1 MSTAIS
7 SAAAVADTAPP
18 HFVLVPMM
26 AAGHAGPMLD
36 MARALAR
43 RGALVTF
50 VTTPLNLPRLGR
62 AAAGD
67 DDDALPVRF
76 LPLRFPCA
84 EAGLPDGCESLDALP
99 GLALLN
105 NFNDA
110 CAMLRAPLVAHL
122 RDGAAAGDT
131 PPASCVVADACHPW
145 TGAVAREIGVP
156 RLAFD
161 GFCAFSSFCL
171 RQMNLHG
178 IFDGVADDARAV
190 RVPGFP
196 VDVEISR
203 ARSPAANF
211 TGPGMKEFG
220 EEIMAES
227 ARADGMVVNSFLE
240 LEPVFVNAYEEAIG
254 NKVWTIGPLFLTSAT
269 PSPAITAGDGAAAAH
284 ARCASWLESRTPRSV
299 VLVSFGSLART
310 PLPQLVEIARGLE
323 ASGRPFI
330 WAAKPAGDL
339 AAFEFERWLA
349 GDGFEARV
357 GERGLVVT
365 GWAPQ
370 RAILSHTA
378 AGAFV
383 THCGWNSVVECVAAG
398 LPMVTWPHFGEQFL
412 NEKFVVDVLR
422 VGVPVGVEDA
432 ALWGVETEAVVATRE
447 DVARAVA
454 AVMDGGEEGVARRER
469 AAELGRKAREA
480 MACGGSSDRNMELLV
495 EHVKQKRFMA

>member
-1 MSTAIS
+1 MSS
-7 SAAAVADTAPP
+7 VSVSAVAAGADSAPP

-43 RGALVTF
+43 RGAFVTF

-62 AAAGD
+62 VLG
-67 DDDALPVRF
+67 DDALPIRF

-99 GLALLN
+99 GLDLLN

-110 CAMLRAPLVAHL
+110 CAMLRVPLVTRL
-122 RDGAAAGDT
+122 REDGAAAGV
-131 PPASCVVADACHPW
+131 PPASCVIADACHPW
-145 TGAVAREIGVP
+145 TGAVARELGVP
-156 RLAFD
+156 RHAFD
-161 GFCAFSSFCL
+161 GFCAFSSFCM
-171 RQMNLHG
+171 RQMNLHK
-178 IFDGVADDARAV
+178 IFDGVDDDTRPV

-203 ARSPAANF
+203 VRSPAGNF

-220 EEIMAES
+220 EKIMAES
-227 ARADGMVVNSFLE
+227 ARADGLVVNSFEE
-240 LEPVFVNAYEEAIG
+240 LEPVFVDAYEAAIG
-254 NKVWTIGPLFLTSAT
+254 KKVWTIGPLFLMSAT
-269 PSPAITAGDGAAAAH
+269 PSPATADA
-284 ARCASWLESRTPRSV
+284 ARCTSWLESKAPRSV
-299 VLVSFGSLART
+299 VFVSFGSLART

-339 AAFEFERWLA
+339 AAFERWLA
-349 GDGFEARV
+349 DDGFEARV
-357 GERGLVVT
+357 GARGLVVT

-370 RAILSHTA
+370 RAILSHPAT
-378 AGAFV
+378 GAFV
-383 THCGWNSVVECVAAG
+383 THCGWNSVLECIAAG
-398 LPMVTWPHFGEQFL
+398 LPMATWPHFGEQFL
-412 NEKFVVDVLR
+412 NEKIVVDVLR
-422 VGVPVGVEDA
+422 VGVPVGVKDA

-454 AVMDGGEEGVARRER
+454 AVFDGGEEGAARRER

-480 MACGGSSDRNMELLV
+480 VARGGSSDRNMELLV
-495 EHVKQKRFMA
+495 EHVKQKRSMA